1 MQVLRRPSEEA
12 FEDARMKL
20 LEVIGVRVY
29 ENPADADH
37 PWASSPY
44 PYVERSQASQATVDQ
59 NGKAVCC
66 HPYVQQFATFS
77 PTGRSIERGWR
88 CATCK
93 ERVEPC

>member
-37 PWASSPY
+37 PWAPSPY
-44 PYVERSQASQATVDQ
+44 PYVERSKASQATVDQ
-59 NGKAVCC
+59 NGKAVCV
-66 HPYVQQFATFS
+66 HPWVQQFATFT
-77 PTGRSIERGWR
+77 PTGRPIERGWR
-88 CATCK
+88 CVACK